1 MLSSNTSLND
11 KSCAMAFSDFR
22 RIALSMPETE
32 ETNGMGYANFRTG
45 RKSFAAIEDSMAV
58 VRLTR
63 DQQATFVATAPE
75 VFAPDS
81 SGWGRLGSTVIR
93 LEVADE
99 RTAQAAVATAWS
111 NVADV
116 DIASEIVGVA
126 DVEIGAEFV
135 NVGASDAAE
144 IADVVVATDPTAIR
158 VVNAAE
164 ADEVRA
170 VAFADLAEASNADEA
185 VINGAEVVDAGD
197 AAEVVNAN
205 VVGNASVVA
214 EGAFEVFNRA
224 DVDKIMKAAVC
235 VEPRD
240 HQVSAIPR
248 QAANARNHGERSM
261 TLTLVA
267 MVKRE
272 DMIDLKFGE
281 ALDDPQ
287 PFVLTVTPG
296 YVAQETS
303 KTLPISASDLHA
315 YILAHIAKLRV
326 TAESRKAGGLSSEVL
341 Q

>member
-1 MLSSNTSLND
+1 
-11 KSCAMAFSDFR
+11 MALSDFR

-32 ETNGMGYANFRTG
+32 ETNGMGYPNFRTG

-58 VRLTR
+58 IRLTR
-63 DQQATFVATAPE
+63 DQQARFVATAPE

-81 SGWGRLGSTVIR
+81 SGWGKLGTTVIR

-99 RTAQAAVATAWS
+99 TTVQVAVATAWS

-116 DIASEIVGVA
+116 VNASEIVGVA
-126 DVEIGAEFV
+126 DAEIATECV
-135 NVGASDAAE
+135 NVEVSDAAE
-144 IADVVVATDPTAIR
+144 VVEAGDTAEVVDAT

-164 ADEVRA
+164 VDDEVSA
-170 VAFADLAEASNADEA
+170 VAFVNVAD
-185 VINGAEVVDAGD
+185 VVNGAEVVEAGD
-197 AAEVVNAN
+197 AAEVVNVN
-205 VVGNASVVA
+205 VVANAAVVV
-214 EGAFEVFNRA
+214 EVSAFEVSNGA
-224 DVDKIMKAAVC
+224 EVAEIENAAVS

-240 HQVSAIPR
+240 HLLSAIPR
-248 QAANARNHGERSM
+248 QAANARTHGERSM

-272 DMIDLKFGE
+272 NMIDLKFGE

-296 YVAQETS
+296 YVAHETA
-303 KTLPISASDLHA
+303 KTLPIGASDLHA
-315 YILAHIAKLRV
+315 YILAHVAKLRA
-326 TAESRKAGGLSSEVL
+326 TAENCKAGGLTSEVL